1 MKVLGAFVG
10 LVVGGLTKAGLGGV
24 SVNAG
29 LGVGLLPSILGRSVP
44 TGRPYPAPELEL
56 GFAVGDLTPVGLGG
70 VEVGG
75 LTKAG
80 LGGVS
85 VNAGLGVGL
94 LPNILGRSVPTGR
107 PYPAPEL
114 DLGFA
119 VFPLFPPIGLPYPAP
134 GLDLGFA
141 VGDLTPVGRG
151 GVSVFIPP
159 WGLRLPFLPFLMSS
173 TRGVYKPNTGP

>member
-29 LGVGLLPSILGRSVP
+29 LG
-44 TGRPYPAPELEL
+44 A
-56 GFAVGDLTPVGLGG
+56 
-70 VEVGG
+70 
-75 LTKAG
+75 
-80 LGGVS
+80 
-85 VNAGLGVGL
+85 GL

-107 PYPAPEL
+107 PYPAPGLEL
-114 DLGFA
+114 GFVVFPLFPPIGLPYPAPGLELGFA

-134 GLDLGFA
+134 GLELGFA

-173 TRGVYKPNTGP
+173 TRGVYKPNTGL